1 MKQFFKY
8 VLATMTGLLFA
19 FILSVLI
26 LIIIGVS
33 IIGAASSKD
42 KTFKVKTNSV
52 LHLNFSS
59 AVMERTPNNPFKDF
73 NFSSFS
79 GNKQI
84 GLNDI
89 LENIK
94 KAETDPD
101 VKGIYM
107 DMSSVPAGIATIE
120 EMRNALL
127 EFKKSG
133 KFILSYSEGYNQ
145 GAYYLSSVADKIYL
159 NPQGNLDWK
168 GLSAQIM
175 FFKGAME
182 KLDISAQIFRHGKFK
197 SAIEPFDLDRMSA
210 ANRLQTMSYVGAIW
224 NHILEGI
231 SKARAIPVEDLNRMA
246 DQLEVRMPEDALR
259 LKMVDGLK
267 YKDELIAELKG
278 KLGLQEKDKI
288 NTVEMEEYA
297 RTPRRDKKHGKEK
310 IAIIYAV
317 GSIQGGEGDE
327 ETIGSER
334 ISKALREARLDSTIK
349 AIVFRVNSPGG
360 SALAS
365 DVIWREAL
373 LAEKAKPF
381 IVSMGDVAASGGYYI
396 SCAADV
402 IVAQPNTITGSIG
415 VFGILPNAQK
425 FLNNKLGITID
436 TANTNKHA
444 DMGSVFRPVSP
455 EEGKVVQQGVEHI
468 YDVFIGKV
476 AAGRKK
482 TTAEVDS
489 IGQGRVWSGVDAK
502 RLGLV
507 DELGGINDAINIAA
521 QKAKLESYKIV
532 ELPKQ
537 KDFLE
542 SLFKEVTEDTETR
555 VLKKELGINYEYYRH
570 FREMTGLDGVQARM
584 SYDVVLF

>member
-19 FILSVLI
+19 FILSVILLI
-26 LIIIGVS
+26 VICMGIVG
-33 IIGAASSKD
+33 ASSKE
-42 KTFKVKTNSV
+42 KTFKVKANSL
-52 LHLNFSS
+52 LHLKFTSPIP
-59 AVMERTPNNPFKDF
+59 ERTPTNPFKDF

-79 GNKQI
+79 GNKEV

-94 KAETDPD
+94 KAETDAD
-101 VKGIYM
+101 IKGIYM
-107 DMSSVPAGIATIE
+107 DMSSVPAGVATIE
-120 EMRNALL
+120 EIRNALIA
-127 EFKKSG
+127 FKSSG
-133 KFILSYSEGYNQ
+133 KFILSYSEGYTQ

-159 NPQGNLDWK
+159 NPQGNMDWK

-175 FFKGAME
+175 FFKGALE
-182 KLDISAQIFRHGKFK
+182 KLEITAQIFRHGKFK
-197 SAIEPFDLDRMSA
+197 SAIEPFDLDKMSK

-231 SKARAIPVEDLNRMA
+231 SKSRGITVEELNRMA
-246 DQLEVRMPEDALR
+246 DELALRTPEDAVQFKL
-259 LKMVDGLK
+259 VDGLK
-267 YKDELIAELKG
+267 YKDEIIAELKS
-278 KLGLQEKDKI
+278 KLGLAEKDKL
-288 NTVEMEEYA
+288 NTVEMDEYV
-297 RTPRRDKKHGKEK
+297 RTPNKEKKKGKDK

-317 GSIQGGEGDE
+317 GTIQGGEGDE

-334 ISKALREARLDSTIK
+334 ISKALREARLDSTVK

-365 DVIWREAL
+365 DVIWREAM
-373 LAEKAKPF
+373 LAEKVKPF

-415 VFGILPNAQK
+415 VFGLLPNAQK
-425 FLNNKLGITID
+425 FFNNKLGITID
-436 TANTNKHA
+436 TANTNKHS
-444 DMGSVFRPVSP
+444 DMGNIFRPVSP
-455 EEGKVVQQGVEHI
+455 VEGKFVQQSVEHI
-468 YDVFIGKV
+468 YDIFIGKV
-476 AAGRKK
+476 ADGRKK
-482 TTAEVDS
+482 SKADIDS

-502 RLGLV
+502 KIGLV
-507 DELGGINDAINIAA
+507 DELGGIKEAVKIAA
-521 QKAKLESYKIV
+521 ARAKLDKYKIV

-542 SLFKEVTEDTETR
+542 SLMKEISEDAETK
-555 VLKKELGINYEYYRH
+555 VLKRELGINFEYYKH
-570 FREMTGLDGVQARM
+570 FKEMTSMEGVQARM
-584 SYDVVLF
+584 GYDVVLY